1 MLTLKGEKVYLR
13 ALEPDDLDFLY
24 SVENDEEFWEVSC
37 NSTPYSRFVLGQYL
51 ENAHKD
57 LYEVK
62 QLRLVICEAG
72 DDSPA
77 GFIDLFDFDPKHR
90 RAALGIIVINKNSR
104 KKGFGFEA
112 LQLMCKYSFTHLGLH
127 QVYAHV
133 GADNTSSK
141 LLFEKAGFVCTGQK
155 KDWIRVNGTYK
166 DELIYQLIDKN
177 VH

>member
-13 ALEPDDLDFLY
+13 ALEPDDLDYLY
-24 SVENDEEFWEVSC
+24 SVENDEEFWEVS
-37 NSTPYSRFVLGQYL
+37 STHAPFSRYVLRQYL
-51 ENAHKD
+51 ENAHRD

-77 GFIDLFDFDPKHR
+77 GFIDLFDLEPKHN
-90 RAALGIIVINKNSR
+90 RAAVGILIRNHNSR

-112 LQLMCKYSFTHLGLH
+112 LELLCNYCFTHLGLH
-127 QVYAHV
+127 QIYANV
-133 GADNTSSK
+133 GAENTSSK
-141 LLFEKAGFVCTGQK
+141 LLFEKAGFACTARK
-155 KDWIRVNGTYK
+155 KDWVRVNGSYK
-166 DELIYQLIDKN
+166 DELIYQLINKD